1 MASRADP
8 PPVQGTVALIGG
20 TGDVGGR
27 LVRMLVD
34 HTAARILLIS
44 RSGVGSGD
52 RVEALRFDIAGKDA
66 VGKLPLGA
74 TVINLTE
81 ATPPTIAIEVVRNG
95 GKFLETSASPNYV
108 QALRRGVAEVG
119 GPGTVV
125 LCVGT
130 APGLSTL
137 MAAEL
142 VRVKEAAAV
151 DIGLELSMGRHYGRA
166 ATEWSIDALGR
177 PYRLSGA
184 ENTIVRPGELRRS
197 FTFLRG
203 TRARPAL
210 GIGFAADGITDCRK
224 AARPTRV
231 RTFVAIDP
239 PFVTRAVGLL
249 LRLGLGPALAQ
260 HKRGVTQVLR
270 RLPETGQAHARIVV
284 EAQNPE
290 GIVAAS
296 HHVAA
301 GDQAAVTAAMI
312 LATIRA
318 LPAADRPMP
327 GVRTIVDVL
336 TFAEALEALRHLLP
350 RMAIETWSTGLN
362 GERP

>member
-8 PPVQGTVALIGG
+8 SPVQGTVVLIGG

-27 LVRMLVD
+27 LVRLLVD
-34 HTAARILLIS
+34 HTAVRILLIS

-52 RVEALRFDIAGKDA
+52 RVQALRLDIAGKDA
-66 VGKLPLGA
+66 VGKLPHCA
-74 TVINLTE
+74 VVVNLTE
-81 ATPPTIAIEVVRNG
+81 ATPPTIAVEVVRKG
-95 GKFLETSASPNYV
+95 GSFLETSASPDYV
-108 QALRRGVAEVG
+108 QALRQEVTGVG
-119 GPGTVV
+119 GPGTAV
-125 LCVGT
+125 LCVGV

-142 VRVKEAAAV
+142 VRAKEAVAV
-151 DIGLELSMGRHYGRA
+151 DIGLELGMGRHYGRT

-177 PYRLSGA
+177 PYWLSGPK
-184 ENTIVRPGELRRS
+184 NTILRPGDLRRS
-197 FTFLRG
+197 FAFVRG

-210 GIGFAADGITDCRK
+210 GIGFAADGIADCRES
-224 AARPTRV
+224 ARPVRV
-231 RTFVAIDP
+231 RTFMAIDP

-249 LRLGLGPALAQ
+249 LRLGLGPVLARNN
-260 HKRGVTQVLR
+260 RGVTRVLR
-270 RLPETGQAHARIVV
+270 RLPELGQAHARIAV
-284 EAQNPE
+284 EAENPE

-301 GDQAAVTAAMI
+301 GDQAEVTAAVI

-318 LPAADRPMP
+318 LSAADRPMP
-327 GVRTIVDVL
+327 GVRTIVDLL
-336 TFAEALEALRHLLP
+336 TFAEALEALHHLLP
-350 RMAIETWSTGLN
+350 RMAIETWSTGVK